1 MKTLK
6 KNQKLSRRI
15 VLAFVLMA
23 AVISAL
29 FSVGIVVVVQ
39 VVEKQLMSNTLHD
52 DLNLAIA
59 RYSEGRDLGLL
70 PGSRFYHEKD
80 NQADDYSAPPDW
92 LKNLDFGFHEVFRDG
107 QAFHALVFKQ
117 GDEKFLYLR
126 DQTNL
131 ERREQALYLIIFAGF
146 VLSIVAAWILGYF
159 LARRIMSPVVLLA
172 TQVRGR
178 EKKAPEELLLASHFA
193 NDEVGQLA
201 SAFDEVLEKVRSTL
215 QRERFF
221 TSDVSHELRTPLTVI
236 TTACELLQAS
246 PQLGEKQKNQLARI
260 QRAAQEMRD
269 LVHTFLQL
277 ARNQLEMDAVVSRVT
292 LAQVAQEQHEF
303 WMPLA
308 TEKHLALS
316 LDVESAPS
324 SPLAEQRFNAALLR
338 AVLSNLIRNA
348 VHYTDAGFV
357 RIVMTREGFRVEDSG
372 KAIDEGSKEAI
383 FQPFVRGAAARG
395 EGLGLGLSLVR
406 RICEHQHWDIRLYHL
421 LDAGNCFEVRLC

>member
-1 MKTLK
+1 MQGLK

-15 VLAFVLMA
+15 MLAFVLMA

-39 VVEKQLMSNTLHD
+39 VVEKQLLSNTLHD
-52 DLNLAIA
+52 DLTLAMA
-59 RYSEGRDLGLL
+59 RYSEGRELGLL
-70 PGSRFYHEKD
+70 PGSNFYHEKI
-80 NQADDYSAPPDW
+80 NQAEDYSTPPEW
-92 LKNLDFGFHEVFRDG
+92 LKGLRSGFHEVFREG
-107 QAFHALVFKQ
+107 QAYHALVYEQ
-117 GDEKFLYLR
+117 GDEKFLFLR

-131 ERREQALYLIIFAGF
+131 ERREHALYLIILAGF
-146 VLSIVAAWILGYF
+146 LLSVVAAWVLGYF
-159 LARRIMSPVVLLA
+159 LARRIMSPVILLA

-178 EKKAPEELLLASHFA
+178 EKKAPEELPLANDFA

-201 SAFDEVLEKVRSTL
+201 AAFDDVLEKVHHAL

-236 TTACELLQAS
+236 TTASELLQAS

-277 ARNQLEMDAVVSRVT
+277 ARNQLEVDASVSRIT
-292 LAQVAQEQHEF
+292 LGAMAQEQQEQ
-303 WMPLA
+303 WQSLA
-308 TEKHLALS
+308 DNKQLALS
-316 LDVESAPS
+316 LIIESALPAS
-324 SPLAEQRFNAALLR
+324 LEEQRFNTALLR
-338 AVLSNLIRNA
+338 AVMSNLIRNA
-348 VHYTDAGFV
+348 VHYTDSGFV
-357 RIVMTREGFRVEDSG
+357 RIVLTREGFRVEDSG
-372 KAIDEGSKEAI
+372 KTIDEGSKEAI

-406 RICEHQHWDIRLYHL
+406 RICEHQGWDIRLYPL
-421 LDAGNCFEVRLC
+421 LDGGNCFEVRLC